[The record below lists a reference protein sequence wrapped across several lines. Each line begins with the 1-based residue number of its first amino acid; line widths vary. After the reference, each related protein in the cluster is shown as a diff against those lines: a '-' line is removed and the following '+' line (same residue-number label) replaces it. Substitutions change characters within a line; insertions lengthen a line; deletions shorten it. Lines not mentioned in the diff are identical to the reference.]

1 MWYFSSFQTISD
13 AIEEE
18 DSGSDSYSDPPSLDP
33 ITPFDTDT
41 FNITNVLKVQ
51 AIVLDDSLNKQQ
63 TIDKVPEEASKSGS
77 IGDEAGVSLEDP
89 SNELPPFDLD
99 EIVIIGEKMRRPKG
113 RFYLYIA
120 QLS

>member
-1 MWYFSSFQTISD
+1 M
-13 AIEEE
+13 
-18 DSGSDSYSDPPSLDP
+18 
-33 ITPFDTDT
+33 
-41 FNITNVLKVQ
+41 Q

-77 IGDEAGVSLEDP
+77 ICDEAGVSLEDP